1 MSTPPAPPG
10 WYLDPSDSSRE
21 RWWDGTGWSAE
32 SRPFGTAT
40 PEQVAPPLPPP
51 PPQLPPPPPPPAAT
65 RPPAFWWALG
75 AAALT
80 VIGGLG
86 PWATVLRV
94 AEVSGTRGGD
104 GWLVV
109 GAGLVAAFVLVV
121 APKAGPVV
129 ALVAA
134 VGAAFVGVVDLNNID
149 SRGAFVQPAWGIYIV
164 LVGSMGLLA
173 ASLALIRSKPF

>member
-1 MSTPPAPPG
+1 MSAPPAPPG

-21 RWWDGTGWSAE
+21 RWWDGTRWSSE
-32 SRPFGTAT
+32 SRPFATAL
-40 PEQVAPPLPPP
+40 PEQPALPPP
-51 PPQLPPPPPPPAAT
+51 PPAPPPPPPPPVAT
-65 RPPAFWWALG
+65 RPTAFWWALG

-80 VIGGLG
+80 IIGGLG

-94 AEVSGTRGGD
+94 AEVSGTRGGA

-109 GAGLVAAFVLVV
+109 GAGVV
-121 APKAGPVV
+121 ALFLLFVAPRTGPVV

-134 VGAAFVGVVDLNNID
+134 VGATFVGIVDLNNIE

-164 LVGSMGLLA
+164 LVGGVGLLA
-173 ASLALIRSKPF
+173 ASLALLVANRR